1 MRNPDI
7 YLRSNLVD
15 NDPSTEISGK
25 WISARPL
32 PFYGLRLF
40 HNIKLAWGVFTGKY
54 DALKWDGGQ

>member
-7 YLRSNLVD
+7 YS
-15 NDPSTEISGK
+15 PSEFKDSPITFKDGI
-25 WISARPL
+25 WIIARPL

-40 HNIKLAWGVFTGKY
+40 HNLKIAFAVFTGKY